1 MCWLKQL
8 DGTVSDALAQY
19 IKLSHKHL
27 RPKHLHSQHL
37 VNNVALHC
45 MALQKIQV
53 KPKLTPIL
61 KWLKP
66 RFYSFKVLGV
76 ENFWIAAEN

>member
-1 MCWLKQL
+1 M
-8 DGTVSDALAQY
+8 DGTLSDARAQY

-45 MALQKIQV
+45 VALLYIQV

-66 RFYSFKVLGV
+66 RFYSFKVLG
-76 ENFWIAAEN
+76 EEHLWNAAEN